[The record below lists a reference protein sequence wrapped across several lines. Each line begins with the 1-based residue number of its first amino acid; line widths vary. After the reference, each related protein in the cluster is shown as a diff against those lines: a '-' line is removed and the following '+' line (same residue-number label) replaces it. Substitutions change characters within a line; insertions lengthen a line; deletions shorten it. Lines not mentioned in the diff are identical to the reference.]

1 MENSE
6 EKELYVLIMRS
17 HGGNKCSPIN
27 INELSNVQWGDM
39 SGGYR
44 KRQSGNSLY
53 GYIPYERAM
62 ELVDCSGQHNRGYND
77 ARVLIVKQRRNDPY
91 YEGYKALL
99 NEAGEKPKSRISL
112 ERPDGEPPCTQKL
125 LSLLSTGP
133 KTRDCIR
140 SELLAIGYQET
151 TIRGAIYR
159 LKTQEKIICDGP
171 PQSKNQLIS
180 LKAT

>member
-17 HGGNKCSPIN
+17 HGGNRCSPIN
-27 INELSNVQWGDM
+27 INEISDVHWGDM
-39 SGGYR
+39 SDGCR

-62 ELVDCSGQHNRGYND
+62 ELVDCSGRHNRGYND
-77 ARVLIVKQRRNDPY
+77 ARVLIVKQGRNDQY

-99 NEAGEKPKSRISL
+99 KKAEEKPKSRISL

-125 LSLLSTGP
+125 LSLLSAGP
-133 KTRDCIR
+133 KTRGYIR

-151 TIRGAIYR
+151 TVRGAIYR
-159 LKTQEKIICDGP
+159 LKAQEKIICDGP
-171 PQSKNQLIS
+171 PKAKIS
-180 LKAT
+180 